1 MDPLLFLFWFV
12 TYFTVTALAKNT
24 SFYCTWDGP
33 PPREALNIVMGTC
46 VFSLLH
52 TFWASRSRCRL
63 AYWHWPVTSF
73 FFHLLRQRK
82 IHSFASFVGA
92 LFMIVFWDAP
102 DPIKIVDSKQGWKKW
117 QTSMKIKM
125 LKQENVQ
132 KMTLKNCNVHSVLL
146 FFPEKVSNEVS
157 KCMTILDQTL
167 SHSKFHTNLSI
178 NVKTKKHQ
186 FLPYNSMG
194 PVKKFFLNK
203 KICSPNRSVK
213 SPSIWP

>member
-1 MDPLLFLFWFV
+1 MPHHHVNIGMGLV
-12 TYFTVTALAKNT
+12 SSVYFTLFEHQDLLLSSST
-24 SFYCTWDGP
+24 YCDSG
-33 PPREALNIVMGTC
+33 
-46 VFSLLH
+46 
-52 TFWASRSRCRL
+52 
-63 AYWHWPVTSF
+63 
-73 FFHLLRQRK
+73 K

-92 LFMIVFWDAP
+92 LFMTVFWDAP

-132 KMTLKNCNVHSVLL
+132 KKTLKNCNVHLVLL

>member
-1 MDPLLFLFWFV
+1 
-12 TYFTVTALAKNT
+12 
-24 SFYCTWDGP
+24 
-33 PPREALNIVMGTC
+33 
-46 VFSLLH
+46 
-52 TFWASRSRCRL
+52 
-63 AYWHWPVTSF
+63 
-73 FFHLLRQRK
+73 
-82 IHSFASFVGA
+82 
-92 LFMIVFWDAP
+92 
-102 DPIKIVDSKQGWKKW
+102 
-117 QTSMKIKM
+117 MKIKM

-132 KMTLKNCNVHSVLL
+132 KKTLKNCNVHLVLL

-213 SPSIWP
+213 SPSIWPQKFWAFDYKFKSARIQNRECDGFCRQLLGCGVLDAILRLYNFLFALKKVNVWFCFSKKAFFVCRKSLKVSTFDLILLLYGVTIM